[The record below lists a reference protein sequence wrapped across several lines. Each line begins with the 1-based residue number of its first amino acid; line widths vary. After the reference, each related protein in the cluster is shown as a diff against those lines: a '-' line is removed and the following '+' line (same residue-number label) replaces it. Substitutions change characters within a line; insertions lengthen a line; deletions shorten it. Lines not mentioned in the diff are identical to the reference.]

1 MKKILLTLTIILSA
15 LTIYAEDVLQVKPF
29 HTTAGITTDDMLS
42 FSFEMNNASADIW
55 AFQFDILLPEGM
67 TLDNTDG
74 LDPFE
79 LNEDRCPFTT
89 DRKGQKTWSHTVQYN
104 LLSNGWYRIAVFNTK
119 DELRFTGNSGEIL
132 RAYFLTDENM
142 VPGVYPIYVKETVL
156 TITGSTD
163 IKPME
168 SSSYVVIG
176 ETSPLKTERIPDL
189 SSLTG
194 YIPSWVVSSINTEI
208 EQNTSLV
215 GVNLSGISSLGAS
228 LSPLNKNTLFYVSD
242 EADMTDKY
250 DCGSVVYTGKS
261 YKCEVLNLYSGNY
274 DFYTAETIQGVTAN
288 YDLNMKEMVYTTL
301 CLPFALS
308 QEQVTIL
315 KEKGVTIEKMTA
327 YSQEKAE
334 LTFTEVYET
343 EANVPYLV
351 KCNSSIAPFVE
362 LEIDKIADSDNMA
375 DVVLDD
381 VKMLGLLS
389 SSTIV
394 SNDTET
400 YYIYDGGSDKF
411 VKVDEETEVLP
422 FHAFIKVNS
431 GTALQELSISHYN
444 DEVVAVESVIT
455 DTMQT
460 VDVYTVLGHKIRSN
474 MDVETATEGLDCG
487 VYIVGNKKVL
497 VK

>member
-15 LTIYAEDVLQVKPF
+15 FTIHAEDVLQVKPF

-142 VPGVYPIYVKETVL
+142 APGVYPIYVKESVL
-156 TITGSTD
+156 TITGSSD

-176 ETSPLKTERIPDL
+176 DSPLKTEAVPNM
-189 SSLTG
+189 SCLTG
-194 YIPSWVVSSINTEI
+194 YIPSWVINNINTDVDT
-208 EQNTSLV
+208 NPTFV
-215 GVNLSGISSLGAS
+215 GLDLSGATAFGATMETA
-228 LSPLNKNTLFYVSD
+228 NKNALFYVNA
-242 EADMTDKY
+242 EADVTDVFTNGNVVRTGNDY
-250 DCGSVVYTGKS
+250 FCQTLTITDGEYNFYAPNTINGSI
-261 YKCEVLNLYSGNY
+261 
-274 DFYTAETIQGVTAN
+274 AE
-288 YDLNMKEMVYTTL
+288 YDLTLEQNIYTTL

-308 QEQVTIL
+308 GEQVANL
-315 KEKGVTIEKMTA
+315 KEKGVTIEKLSA
-327 YSQEKAE
+327 YDENKAE
-334 LTFTEVYET
+334 LTFTEVYAT
-343 EANVPYLV
+343 EANTPYII
-351 KCNSSIAPFVE
+351 KCNDSTAPFVE
-362 LEIDKIADSDNMA
+362 LTINEIVSSSLMNNVTADGAEMKGVFCSEEPITDEIYNTF
-375 DVVLDD
+375 VLDGNTD
-381 VKMLGLLS
+381 RFIPAESGNK
-389 SSTIV
+389 
-394 SNDTET
+394 
-400 YYIYDGGSDKF
+400 
-411 VKVDEETEVLP
+411 VLP
-422 FHAFIKVNS
+422 FRAYIKIPAENAPS
-431 GTALQELSISHYN
+431 SLSIFHYN
-444 DEVVAVESVIT
+444 DELVGIENVNINETKTQNIY
-455 DTMQT
+455 DI
-460 VDVYTVLGHKIRSN
+460 LGRKVSDDKELNAGIYIIDNRKI
-474 MDVETATEGLDCG
+474 
-487 VYIVGNKKVL
+487 L